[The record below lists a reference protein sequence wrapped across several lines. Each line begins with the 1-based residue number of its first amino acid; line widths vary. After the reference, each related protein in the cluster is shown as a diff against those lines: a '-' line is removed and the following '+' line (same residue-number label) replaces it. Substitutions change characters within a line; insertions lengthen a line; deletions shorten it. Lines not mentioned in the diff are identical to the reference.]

1 MSFLKMVEDNGS
13 ALVMAVRDY
22 VSDTGDDS

>member
-1 MSFLKMVEDNGS
+1 MSFLKTVEDNGS

-22 VSDTGDDS
+22 VSDIGDDS